1 MRTYREGL
9 LFACNVLSN
18 MRDQIGD
25 FSQTNDNDA
34 AMQRALDAARV
45 AIAEEAERA
54 SSEHLDCR

>member
-1 MRTYREGL
+1 MKTYREGL

-18 MRDQIGD
+18 MRDQIGN

-45 AIAEEAERA
+45 AIAEEAGRA
-54 SSEHLDCR
+54 S